1 MAVDDAP
8 DAQDMRLDA
17 LAAAGGVA
25 TTTVRLYQQR
35 GLLPAPRLKGRT
47 GWYDASHLARLRLI
61 ARLQADGFS
70 LAGIG
75 RLLESWEQ
83 GRDLTDLVGVEQQL
97 DALLHRRAPLVL
109 DAAELA
115 GRFPAEA
122 LTPDVFMRATTLGL
136 VQPTEDGRFRVPDPR
151 FIETGADLVALGV
164 PVDVVLDEWERLA
177 DQTDTI
183 AERFVEVFQAHLLP
197 DDWRADLDAE
207 RAHQLAATLARLQH
221 DAGQVVLAA
230 LDASIARVA
239 AERLA
244 ELIPPEES

>member
-1 MAVDDAP
+1 MDDGLGGEE
-8 DAQDMRLDA
+8 MRLDA

-35 GLLPAPRLKGRT
+35 GLLAPPRLKGRT

-61 ARLQADGFS
+61 ARLQDDGFS

-97 DALLHRRAPLVL
+97 DALLHRRTALVL
-109 DAAELA
+109 DPAELA

-122 LTPDVFMRATTLGL
+122 LTPEVFVRATALGL
-136 VQPTEDGRFRVPDPR
+136 VEPTDDGRFRIPDPR

-164 PVDVVLDEWERLA
+164 PVTVVLDEWERLA
-177 DQTDTI
+177 EQTDAV
-183 AERFVEVFQAHLLP
+183 AERFVEVFEAHLLP
-197 DDWRADLDAE
+197 ADWRADLDAN
-207 RAHQLAATLARLQH
+207 RARELASMLARLQH

-230 LDASIARVA
+230 LDASIARLA
-239 AERLA
+239 GQRLA
-244 ELIPPEES
+244 ELIPPDER